1 MELNMCLDFTGF
13 GVSDFAYTLA
23 MEKHSPD
30 RKYPPGL
37 EWSLFC
43 KIPLLTLTGFVVI
56 GALALLARFWP
67 WEGDPKGV
75 LDLIQRLDFA
85 LIGAGIF
92 HLSVMLTLA
101 IGCVVVLIM
110 KGPRYS
116 ADSYP
121 VSDSDRPKP

>member
-1 MELNMCLDFTGF
+1 MGF
-13 GVSDFAYTLA
+13 DAADFAYTFP
-23 MEKHSPD
+23 MKKHPPD

-37 EWSLFC
+37 EWSLFR
-43 KIPLLTLTGFVVI
+43 KIPLLTLTGFLVI
-56 GALALLARFWP
+56 GALALVARIWP
-67 WEGDPKGV
+67 WAGDAKSIA
-75 LDLIQRLDFA
+75 DLIQRLDFA

-92 HLSVMLTLA
+92 HLTVMFTLA

-121 VSDSDRPKP
+121 VSDSERPKS

>member
-1 MELNMCLDFTGF
+1 
-13 GVSDFAYTLA
+13 
-23 MEKHSPD
+23 MEKHPPD
-30 RKYPPGL
+30 RKYPAGL
-37 EWSLFC
+37 EWTLFR
-43 KIPLLTLTGFVVI
+43 KLPLLTLTGFFVI
-56 GALALLARFWP
+56 GALALLVRIWP

-75 LDLIQRLDFA
+75 SDLIQRLDFA

-92 HLSVMLTLA
+92 HLTVMLTLA

-121 VSDSDRPKP
+121 VSDSERPKS

>member
-1 MELNMCLDFTGF
+1 MQTDSKGF
-13 GVSDFAYTLA
+13 ALRDFAYTFL
-23 MEKHSPD
+23 MEKHPPD
-30 RKYPPGL
+30 RKYPAGL
-37 EWSLFC
+37 EWTLFR
-43 KIPLLTLTGFVVI
+43 KLPLLTLTGFVVI
-56 GALALLARFWP
+56 GALALLARIWP

-75 LDLIQRLDFA
+75 ADLIQRLDFA

-92 HLSVMLTLA
+92 HLTVMLTLA

-121 VSDSDRPKP
+121 VSDADRPKR